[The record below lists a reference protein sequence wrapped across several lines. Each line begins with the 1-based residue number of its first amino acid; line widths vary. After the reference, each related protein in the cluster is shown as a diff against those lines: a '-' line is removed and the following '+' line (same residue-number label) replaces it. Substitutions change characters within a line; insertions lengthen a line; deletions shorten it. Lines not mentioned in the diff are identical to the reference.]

1 MVIGIDASRANKKFK
16 TGTEW
21 YSYYLIINLIKL
33 DSENKYILYSD
44 QPLSSSFLFDLDLE
58 KNTHVRVKVLKW
70 PSKYLWT
77 LGRMSLEMIFCRPD
91 VLFVPA
97 HVLPFFSPKKT
108 INTIHDVAFLK
119 DDLL

>member
-58 KNTHVRVKVLKW
+58 KILMFKLR
-70 PSKYLWT
+70 
-77 LGRMSLEMIFCRPD
+77 F
-91 VLFVPA
+91 
-97 HVLPFFSPKKT
+97 
-108 INTIHDVAFLK
+108 
-119 DDLL
+119 